1 MSARTT
7 DPRDERGSPPAS
19 SADSGRIV
27 RPADADAAIAL
38 IRSAGRSIVTFV
50 GFSGAGYEDAPAVER
65 ALAKVLDELSPASA
79 VICAGFF
86 TSMA

>member
-27 RPADADAAIAL
+27 RPPDADAAIAL

-65 ALAKVLDELSPASA
+65 ALAKVLDDLSPASA
-79 VICAGFF
+79 V
-86 TSMA
+86 SRKQLP

>member
-1 MSARTT
+1 MSTQTT

-27 RPADADAAIAL
+27 RPADADAAVAQ
-38 IRSAGRSIVTFV
+38 IRGAGRSVVTFV

-65 ALAKVLDELSPASA
+65 ALAEVLDD
-79 VICAGFF
+79 
-86 TSMA
+86 